1 MKRVLLVED
10 DDLDAELVEEAV
22 MRHASTLRLER
33 AASAEIAWDVLRRRV
48 LTARDRL
55 PVCIL
60 LDMVMGEYDGMWLL
74 RQMAAHPAL
83 RDLPVLVL
91 SQRGDAVLQAR
102 RYANVVGAVEKPAH
116 DADRRR
122 LVGTLLRLAGGM
134 GVSA

>member
-10 DDLDAELVEEAV
+10 DDIDAELVEDAV
-22 MRHASTLRLER
+22 RRYGSVLQLDR
-33 AASAEIAWDVLRRRV
+33 AASADMAWSRLRRQALRG
-48 LTARDRL
+48 RDRL

-60 LDMVMGEYDGMWLL
+60 LDLMMGGYDGLWLL
-74 RQMAAHPAL
+74 RQMAAHPGL

-91 SQRGDAVLQAR
+91 SQRGDAVVQAR
-102 RYANVVGAVEKPAH
+102 QYGNVIGAAEKPVY

-122 LVGTLLRLAGGM
+122 LVGDLLRLAGGM

>member
-10 DDLDAELVEEAV
+10 DNLDAELVEEAV
-22 MRHASTLRLER
+22 SRHASTLRLER
-33 AASAEIAWDVLRRRV
+33 AASAEIAWDILRRRA
-48 LTARDRL
+48 LTAREKL

-60 LDMVMGEYDGMWLL
+60 LDMVMGEYDGLWLL
-74 RQMAAHPAL
+74 RQMGVHPRL
-83 RDLPVLVL
+83 RDVPVLVL

-102 RYANVVGAVEKPAH
+102 QFGNVVGAVEKPTH